1 MTTKTT
7 AKATKELT
15 PELTV
20 IEHAAREYN
29 EEALELDAKVDA
41 FKAGLQ
47 TLVADHLPA
56 IRRQVGVVAR
66 REAELQALV
75 EQHPEQFEKPA
86 TLVLHGVKVGYSTS
100 VGALAF
106 DSEETVIKLIETRL
120 AARADELVRTEKSLN
135 KDAVKRL
142 DAKDQ
147 KLIGC
152 WIDGAGRAP
161 FIKRSAGEIDKMID
175 RMRTALVEGML
186 KSVGEHGN
194 N

>member
-1 MTTKTT
+1 MKTE
-7 AKATKELT
+7 AKKTTKELT

-29 EEALELDAKVDA
+29 DEALELDAKVDA

-47 TLVADHLPA
+47 ALVADHLPA

-66 REAELQALV
+66 REAELTALV

-106 DSEETVIKLIETRL
+106 DDEATVIRLIETRM
-120 AARADELVRTEKSLN
+120 ADRVDELVRVERSLN

-142 DAKDQ
+142 DEKEQ

-152 WIDGAGRAP
+152 RIDGAGRVVLV
-161 FIKRSAGEIDKMID
+161 KRAAGELDKMVD
-175 RMRTALVEGML
+175 RLKAALVAGML
-186 KSVGEHGN
+186 ENAGQSGPN
-194 N
+194 